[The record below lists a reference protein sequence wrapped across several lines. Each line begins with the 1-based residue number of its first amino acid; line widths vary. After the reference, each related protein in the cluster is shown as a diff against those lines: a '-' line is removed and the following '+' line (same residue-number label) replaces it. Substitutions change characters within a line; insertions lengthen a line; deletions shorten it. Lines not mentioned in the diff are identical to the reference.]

1 MKPLLKKM
9 TYARKE
15 KATLPPQSAEPEAL
29 KKALE
34 RARTEKERQQA
45 IQTVGSLV
53 AGNVKR
59 VKKVKHK

>member
-1 MKPLLKKM
+1 MKM

-15 KATLPPQSAEPEAL
+15 PATLPPQSAEPEVL

-45 IQTVGSLV
+45 IQTVESLV
-53 AGNVKR
+53 AGIVKR

>member
-1 MKPLLKKM
+1 M

-15 KATLPPQSAEPEAL
+15 KAKLPPQAAEPEML

-45 IQTVGSLV
+45 IQTVGALT
-53 AGNVKR
+53 AGIAKR